1 MISNSHLHHQLLENN
16 IIINMEI
23 AKDLG
28 FVQDKNT
35 FNMLN
40 YMKTKLHNLLIMYS
54 LLLVGMKYQPFYDL
68 QTFPYDVAYDS

>member
-1 MISNSHLHHQLLENN
+1 
-16 IIINMEI
+16 MEI